1 MPDFYYIVDG
11 LVEFVNNVFVVCLK
25 TDESFL
31 GRQFGVVL
39 VVFDHNATWV
49 VSYDAHDL
57 F

>member
-11 LVEFVNNVFVVCLK
+11 LVEFLYNVFVVCLK
-25 TDESFL
+25 TNESFL

-39 VVFDHNATWV
+39 VVFDHDATWV